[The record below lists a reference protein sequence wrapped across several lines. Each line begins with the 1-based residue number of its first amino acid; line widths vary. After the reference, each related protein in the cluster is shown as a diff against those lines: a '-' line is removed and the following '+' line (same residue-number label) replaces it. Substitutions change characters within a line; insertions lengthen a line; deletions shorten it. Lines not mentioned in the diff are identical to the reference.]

1 MGKGI
6 SKVSWTMCARRRE
19 ERWAPGEKEEGE
31 EEGEEG
37 GRERE
42 SWRRAS

>member
-6 SKVSWTMCARRRE
+6 SKVSCTMWARRRE
-19 ERWAPGEKEEGE
+19 ERWAPGENEDGREEGE
-31 EEGEEG
+31 QG
-37 GRERE
+37 GRE